1 MLLLSAL
8 FAGSS
13 AWGLDVTGTITFGSA
28 DGSTQIKGTTG
39 SASPYIDTGTD
50 SQGNTWTITT
60 VTSNDKSFTQNAS
73 YSQVGASKKPVTSI
87 TFTTTLADNVDITA
101 FSAKFGGFSGTAGT
115 VTLKVGD
122 TTVGTGS
129 LNETSDVVVSSTSS
143 VNGKVLTVTVT
154 DIDKGVKCYYI
165 SYTYASSVKQE
176 TFSYED
182 YQGKGTKDSGS
193 EYTMW
198 GIDVSI
204 TNDMF
209 YCSDTYPSAYF
220 YGYGDVGTGTT
231 TITPHNGATITKVEI
246 TTVDTEHNGWQT
258 VGSEKPGEITASIG
272 TITANNED
280 KTKATMTTW
289 TGSATAPFTITNTR
303 TIVWTS
309 IKVYYT
315 GGLPK
320 CATPVIS
327 GNTPFATYTTVSIS
341 CATEGASIQYSTST
355 DGVTYTAYQPYTG
368 PFQIS
373 ESKTVKAQATKEGMV
388 PSDEAYKGFAQEV
401 TPNIGYFIS
410 SHKTTPFAAPEYVR
424 LEDALV
430 TYKNGT
436 TAYIEDAYSAIM
448 LYQCAG
454 AIEAGDKINGFMKV
468 TGYNVYQNL
477 PEITG
482 FELVDGYVKT
492 SEPEVNPTVVTLDQL
507 LTGGEANPYEMY
519 LSKYVKIENATV
531 TSAFTSKN
539 CTIEQGG
546 QTIILRDQN
555 GTATLTST
563 VGDNVT
569 VTGLVAI
576 YGSTKQIA
584 VYEQSQIVVS
594 AASPTIVATPSSLTG
609 FTYGV
614 GNGPSA
620 AQTIT
625 VSGKGLTDDITLTR
639 GNDNFEISLT
649 EGSGYT
655 NSLTLTPTAGT
666 VAATTIYVRL
676 KAGLEMNPS
685 YSGSISITSPGA
697 TSKTVTLSGSVET
710 PYITW
715 DLSQASYDA
724 SPTEDLIQ
732 WSSVVATMKNERNGG
747 SNTAVNNFIP
757 TENTS
762 TRFYKNNKLT
772 VTPATGYAVRKVVFE
787 ATTEGYAS
795 ALAASTWT
803 NASAKANV
811 KTVTVTPKDPLTAW
825 SAVLGNTC
833 GFTSVNV
840 YYAEATSIPSITL
853 SSNSIEALTAGGG
866 GTITVTYHNIKD
878 VVADIV
884 WYTDEK
890 ATATTTEPDWISA
903 EINAS
908 NNVEYL
914 IDANTGAART
924 AYMKVY
930 ALDDE
935 LNDVYSP
942 LITIT
947 QAEYVDPAELASV
960 KLDFTDAGWGFPAD
974 YVKTEASYTNGGYT
988 VTLGASSNGHKKM
1001 TSGTNITGI
1010 IFGKKDATITL
1021 PEFDFNVSKI
1031 KVYGISG
1038 ASGKVTYNVFVGS
1051 DEVSTEVTG
1060 ATGVYEFAIATDK
1073 QAAGTVYTIKLT
1085 NDNNCQISK
1094 IEVFGYV
1101 PVTVGSS
1108 GYTTFWTNNAQT
1120 KGLSYAGVTA
1130 YVVTAFSVSSVTL
1143 AEITEAPAWTPVI
1156 IEATEGVHNLAVIP
1170 SAPAVTTNQLQASR
1184 GTNTA
1189 GESID
1194 FDYYALGN
1202 KSHGIGFYKV
1212 ANGVTIPNGK
1222 AFLMVP
1228 VGTSVKEYLPF
1239 DFGDGADG
1247 INEVNGSGLMV
1258 NGPIYNLAGQRLQ
1271 KMQKGINIVNGKKIL
1286 K

>member
-1 MLLLSAL
+1 MKHKLLKTMLLLSAL
-8 FAGSS
+8 VVGLGT
-13 AWGLDVTGTITFGSA
+13 AWA
-28 DGSTQIKGTTG
+28 DE
-39 SASPYIDTGTD
+39 Y
-50 SQGNTWTITT
+50 
-60 VTSNDKSFTQNAS
+60 S
-73 YSQVGASKKPVTSI
+73 YT
-87 TFTTTLADNVDITA
+87 
-101 FSAKFGGFSGTAGT
+101 FSAKQFSSNGSATLGGVSWTLAGDGGYWGYDETKGQQFGSGGSPYTNLTLTTSDFTNVISAITVNASTANSATATISCTVDGGAFGTQNQSLTNSAANYTFSGSALGVVVISISQSTSKALYIKSIT
-115 VTLKVGD
+115 VTY
-122 TTVGTGS
+122 
-129 LNETSDVVVSSTSS
+129 TS
-143 VNGKVLTVTVT
+143 GKV
-154 DIDKGVKCYYI
+154 
-165 SYTYASSVKQE
+165 E

-182 YQGKGTKDSGS
+182 YQGEGTKDSGS

-204 TNDMF
+204 TNNKF
-209 YCSDTYPSAYF
+209 YGSTVNPCAYF
-220 YGYGDVGTGTT
+220 YGYAAVGTGTT

-246 TTVDTEHNGWQT
+246 MTYDTDHNGWQVIGT
-258 VGSEKPGEITASIG
+258 EAPGEITASVG

-280 KTKATMTTW
+280 KTKATKTTW
-289 TGSATAPFTITNTR
+289 TGSASEQFTITNTR
-303 TIVWTS
+303 TIAWSS

-327 GNTPFATYTTVSIS
+327 GDTPFATYTTVSIA
-341 CATEGASIQYSTST
+341 CATLGASIQYSTST
-355 DGVTYTAYQPYTG
+355 DGVNYTAYQPYTG

-388 PSDEAYKGFAQEV
+388 PSDEAYKGFVQEV

-448 LYQCAG
+448 LYQCVGDDLA
-454 AIEAGDKINGFMKV
+454 AGDKINGFMKV

-507 LTGGEANPYEMY
+507 LTGDEANPYEMY

-531 TSAFTSKN
+531 TSAFASKN

-555 GTATLTST
+555 KEATLTST

-569 VTGLVAI
+569 VTGFVAI
-576 YGSTKQIA
+576 FGTTKQIA
-584 VYEQSQIVVS
+584 VYEQSQIVVT
-594 AASPTIVATPSSLTG
+594 AAPPTIVATPSSLTG

-625 VSGKGLTDDITLTR
+625 VSGKGLTDNITLTKS
-639 GNDNFEISLT
+639 NDNYEISLT

-666 VAATTIYVRL
+666 VAATTVYVRL
-676 KAGLEMNPS
+676 KAGLPINAS
-685 YSGSISITSPGA
+685 YSGSIAITSTGA

-724 SPTEDLIQ
+724 SPTEELIQ

-747 SNTAVNNFIP
+747 SNTAVNNYIP

-762 TRFYKNNKLT
+762 TRFYKSNKLT
-772 VTPATGYAVRKVVFE
+772 VTPATGYAVMKVVFE

-795 ALAASTWT
+795 ALASSAWT
-803 NASAKANV
+803 NASAKVNV

-825 SAVLGNTC
+825 SAVIGGTC
-833 GFTSVNV
+833 GFTSVSV
-840 YYAEATSIPSITL
+840 YYEEATAVPSITL

-947 QAEYVDPAELASV
+947 QAEYVDPASIASV
-960 KLDFTDAGWGFPAD
+960 TLDFTTNDWGISVNPTKTVDATQF
-974 YVKTEASYTNGGYT
+974 TSGGYT
-988 VTLGASSNGHKKM
+988 
-1001 TSGTNITGI
+1001 
-1010 IFGKKDATITL
+1010 ITL
-1021 PEFDFNVSKI
+1021 EGSSGNGYYFDTDNVMLGKSGATLTLPAFDFNVSKI
-1031 KVYGISG
+1031 KVYGAEG
-1038 ASGKVTYNVFVGS
+1038 ASGSVTFNIFVG
-1051 DEVSTEVTG
+1051 ENAVSTA
-1060 ATGVYEFAIATDK
+1060 ATSSKVNHEFAIATDK
-1073 QAAGTVYTIKLT
+1073 QAAGTIYVIKVT
-1085 NDNNCQISK
+1085 NANNMRISK

-1101 PVTVGSS
+1101 PVTVGEA
-1108 GYTTFWTNNAQT
+1108 GYTTFWTTNAKT

-1130 YVVTAFSVSSVTL
+1130 YVVTAFTTSNVTL

-1170 SAPAVTTNQLQASR
+1170 SASPVATNQLQASR

-1212 ANGVTIPNGK
+1212 ADGVTIPDGK

-1247 INEVNGSGLMV
+1247 INSLTPALSEGEGA
-1258 NGPIYNLAGQRLQ
+1258 IYNVAGQRLQ

>member
-1 MLLLSAL
+1 M
-8 FAGSS
+8 
-13 AWGLDVTGTITFGSA
+13 
-28 DGSTQIKGTTG
+28 
-39 SASPYIDTGTD
+39 
-50 SQGNTWTITT
+50 
-60 VTSNDKSFTQNAS
+60 
-73 YSQVGASKKPVTSI
+73 
-87 TFTTTLADNVDITA
+87 
-101 FSAKFGGFSGTAGT
+101 
-115 VTLKVGD
+115 
-122 TTVGTGS
+122 
-129 LNETSDVVVSSTSS
+129 
-143 VNGKVLTVTVT
+143 
-154 DIDKGVKCYYI
+154 
-165 SYTYASSVKQE
+165 
-176 TFSYED
+176 
-182 YQGKGTKDSGS
+182 
-193 EYTMW
+193 
-198 GIDVSI
+198 
-204 TNDMF
+204 
-209 YCSDTYPSAYF
+209 
-220 YGYGDVGTGTT
+220 
-231 TITPHNGATITKVEI
+231 
-246 TTVDTEHNGWQT
+246 
-258 VGSEKPGEITASIG
+258 
-272 TITANNED
+272 
-280 KTKATMTTW
+280 
-289 TGSATAPFTITNTR
+289 
-303 TIVWTS
+303 
-309 IKVYYT
+309 
-315 GGLPK
+315 
-320 CATPVIS
+320 
-327 GNTPFATYTTVSIS
+327 
-341 CATEGASIQYSTST
+341 
-355 DGVTYTAYQPYTG
+355 
-368 PFQIS
+368 
-373 ESKTVKAQATKEGMV
+373 VKAQATKEHMV
-388 PSDEAYKGFAQEV
+388 PSDEAYKGFVQEV

-492 SEPEVNPTVVTLDQL
+492 SEPEVNPIVVTLDQL

-546 QTIILRDQN
+546 QTIVLRDN

-563 VGDNVT
+563 VGDNIT

-584 VYEQSQIVVS
+584 VYEQSQIVVT
-594 AASPTIVATPSSLTG
+594 AAPPTIVATPTSLTG

-614 GNGPSA
+614 DNGPST

-625 VSGKGLTDDITLTR
+625 VSGAHLTADITLTLS
-639 GNDNFEISLT
+639 GSNYEMSLA
-649 EGSGYT
+649 EASGYT
-655 NSLTLTPTAGT
+655 NTLTLPQSAGS

-676 KAGLEMNPS
+676 KAGLAVNPS
-685 YSGSISITSPGA
+685 YSGSIAITSTGA
-697 TSKTVTLSGSVET
+697 TSKSVTLAGSVET
-710 PYITW
+710 PNVTW
-715 DLSQASYDA
+715 DLSIDETATATESEMTWTSTYASMA
-724 SPTEDLIQ
+724 
-732 WSSVVATMKNERNGG
+732 VVKGSAT
-747 SNTAVNNFIP
+747 TATNNYYP
-757 TENTS
+757 GTPGEKYTS
-762 TRFYKNNKLT
+762 TRFYKNSILT
-772 VTPATGYAVRKVVFE
+772 LTPATGYAVKKVIFE
-787 ATTEGYAS
+787 ATTNGYAS
-795 ALAASTWT
+795 AFASSGWT
-803 NASAKANV
+803 NAAAKVNET
-811 KTVTVTPKDPLTAW
+811 TVTVSPKDPLTAW
-825 SAVLGNTC
+825 SAVIGNTC
-833 GFTSVNV
+833 GFTSVKV
-840 YYAEATSIPSITL
+840 YYVDATFVPAITL
-853 SSNSIEALTAGGG
+853 SSNSIEALTAGGD
-866 GTITVTYHNIKD
+866 GTITVAYHNIKD

-960 KLDFTDAGWGFPAD
+960 KLDFTDAAWKFPEA
-974 YVKTEASYTNGGYT
+974 YETKEASYTNGYT
-988 VTLGASSNGHKKM
+988 ITLGASSNGHKKM
-1001 TSGTNITGI
+1001 TSGTTTTGI
-1010 IFGKKDATITL
+1010 IFGKKDATLTL
-1021 PEFDFNVSKI
+1021 PAFDFNVSKI
-1031 KVYGISG
+1031 KVSGISG

-1073 QAAGTVYTIKLT
+1073 QDAGTIYTIKLT

-1108 GYTTFWTNNAQT
+1108 GYTTFWTTNAKT

-1130 YVVTAFSVSSVTL
+1130 YVVTAFSASSVTL

-1170 SAPAVTTNQLQASR
+1170 SASPVATNQLQASR

-1212 ANGVTIPNGK
+1212 ADGVTIPDGK

-1228 VGTSVKEYLPF
+1228 KGSSVKEYLPF

-1247 INEVNGSGLMV
+1247 INEVNGSELMV
-1258 NGPIYNLAGQRLQ
+1258 NGPVYDLQ
-1271 KMQKGINIVNGKKIL
+1271 GRRVQKPSKGLYIVNGKKIL